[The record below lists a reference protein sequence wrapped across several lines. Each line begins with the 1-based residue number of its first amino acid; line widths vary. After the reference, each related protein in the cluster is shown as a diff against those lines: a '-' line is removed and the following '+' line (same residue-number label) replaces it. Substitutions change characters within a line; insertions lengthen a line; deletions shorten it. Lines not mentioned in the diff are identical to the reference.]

1 MTQMEQDPHIYLLL
15 QYYSLF
21 AIPVRLYENKQLI
34 FQKIPF
40 FDAEDPVQLV
50 LPKIMNDNREIG
62 YCLDSNHFCYGF
74 LTSGNRKIIV
84 GPVSE
89 LEKTKQELRHIA
101 FKLNYQNTE
110 FLIAQMQAIC
120 IMHPDTLLQSLIFLN
135 FCINKTMMEISDVR
149 IKKEQQIG
157 ITTDF
162 KEHTSFEKKDAF
174 LSRSRSYVID
184 QEIARKIKAGDVEG
198 LKQGANQVPSANPRN
213 FAPHLL
219 RHTKNFFIRL
229 LAICC
234 FVAVE
239 AGVNSTE
246 IAELEELYVLKCESL
261 EDVERIKN
269 LQYHMILDLAERVQ
283 TLHKRNPN
291 HSPLV
296 KNITDYIKENLT
308 ERITVSEIAKHL
320 SKSRGYV
327 TTEFKKIT
335 GMNLSDYISE
345 LKINEAKE
353 LIRYTNRSFIDIS
366 SYLGFSTQSHFIKV
380 FKKIT
385 GKTPRAYRELSNLD
399 EEEKRP

>member
-1 MTQMEQDPHIYLLL
+1 MKDLHKLLKISVYHAIIKELQKHCLEMTRMKQDSHIYLLL

-40 FDAEDPVQLV
+40 IDTEDPVQLV

-74 LTSGNRKIIV
+74 ITSSNRKIIV

-89 LEKTKQELRHIA
+89 LEKTQQELRHIA

-110 FLIAQMQAIC
+110 FLIAQMQSIC

-174 LSRSRSYVID
+174 LTRSRSYVID
-184 QEIARKIKAGDVEG
+184 QGIVRKIKAGDVEG

-219 RHTKNFFIRL
+219 RHTKNFLSDCLR
-229 LAICC
+229 
-234 FVAVE
+234 FVA
-239 AGVNSTE
+239 
-246 IAELEELYVLKCESL
+246 
-261 EDVERIKN
+261 
-269 LQYHMILDLAERVQ
+269 LQQWKPA
-283 TLHKRNPN
+283 
-291 HSPLV
+291 
-296 KNITDYIKENLT
+296 
-308 ERITVSEIAKHL
+308 
-320 SKSRGYV
+320 
-327 TTEFKKIT
+327 
-335 GMNLSDYISE
+335 
-345 LKINEAKE
+345 
-353 LIRYTNRSFIDIS
+353 
-366 SYLGFSTQSHFIKV
+366 
-380 FKKIT
+380 
-385 GKTPRAYRELSNLD
+385 
-399 EEEKRP
+399 

>member
-1 MTQMEQDPHIYLLL
+1 MKQDSHIYLLL

-40 FDAEDPVQLV
+40 IDTEDPVQLV

-74 LTSGNRKIIV
+74 ITSSNRKIIV
-84 GPVSE
+84 GPISE

-135 FCINKTMMEISDVR
+135 FCINKTMIEISNVR
-149 IKKEQQIG
+149 IKKEQQID

-174 LSRSRSYVID
+174 LTRSRSYVID
-184 QEIARKIKAGDVEG
+184 QGIVRKIKAGDVEG

-234 FVAVE
+234 FAAVE

-246 IAELEELYVLKCESL
+246 IAELEELYELVFIGVL
-261 EDVERIKN
+261 
-269 LQYHMILDLAERVQ
+269 RV
-283 TLHKRNPN
+283 
-291 HSPLV
+291 
-296 KNITDYIKENLT
+296 
-308 ERITVSEIAKHL
+308 
-320 SKSRGYV
+320 
-327 TTEFKKIT
+327 
-335 GMNLSDYISE
+335 
-345 LKINEAKE
+345 
-353 LIRYTNRSFIDIS
+353 
-366 SYLGFSTQSHFIKV
+366 
-380 FKKIT
+380 
-385 GKTPRAYRELSNLD
+385 
-399 EEEKRP
+399 

>member
-1 MTQMEQDPHIYLLL
+1 MKQDSHIYLLL

-40 FDAEDPVQLV
+40 IDTEDPVQLV

-74 LTSGNRKIIV
+74 ITSSNRKIIV

-89 LEKTKQELRHIA
+89 LEKTQQELRHIA

-110 FLIAQMQAIC
+110 FLIAQMQSIC

-149 IKKEQQIG
+149 IKKEQQIN

-162 KEHTSFEKKDAF
+162 K
-174 LSRSRSYVID
+174 
-184 QEIARKIKAGDVEG
+184 G

-234 FVAVE
+234 FAAVE
-239 AGVNSTE
+239 ADVNSTE
-246 IAELEELYVLKCESL
+246 IAELEELYILKCESL

-283 TLHKRNPN
+283 ALHKRNPN
-291 HSPLV
+291 HSQLV
-296 KNITDYIKENLT
+296 KNITNYIKENLT
-308 ERITVSEIAKHL
+308 ERITVSEIAEYL

-353 LIRYTNRSFIDIS
+353 LIRYTDRSFIDIS

-380 FKKIT
+380 FKKVT
-385 GKTPRAYRELSNLD
+385 GKTPRAYRELANLD
-399 EEEKRP
+399 EEEKLL

>member
-1 MTQMEQDPHIYLLL
+1 MKQDSHIYLLL

-40 FDAEDPVQLV
+40 IDTEDPVQLV

-74 LTSGNRKIIV
+74 ITSSNRKIIV
-84 GPVSE
+84 GPISE

-174 LSRSRSYVID
+174 LTRSRSYVID
-184 QEIARKIKAGDVEG
+184 QGIVRKIKA
-198 LKQGANQVPSANPRN
+198 
-213 FAPHLL
+213 
-219 RHTKNFFIRL
+219 
-229 LAICC
+229 ICC
-234 FVAVE
+234 FAAVE

-246 IAELEELYVLKCESL
+246 IAELEELYILKCESL

-283 TLHKRNPN
+283 ALHRRNPN
-291 HSPLV
+291 HSQLV
-296 KNITDYIKENLT
+296 KNITNYIKENLT
-308 ERITVSEIAKHL
+308 ERITVSEIAEYL

-353 LIRYTNRSFIDIS
+353 LIRYTDRSFIDIS

-380 FKKIT
+380 FKKVT
-385 GKTPRAYRELSNLD
+385 GKTPRAYRELANLD
-399 EEEKRP
+399 EEEKLL